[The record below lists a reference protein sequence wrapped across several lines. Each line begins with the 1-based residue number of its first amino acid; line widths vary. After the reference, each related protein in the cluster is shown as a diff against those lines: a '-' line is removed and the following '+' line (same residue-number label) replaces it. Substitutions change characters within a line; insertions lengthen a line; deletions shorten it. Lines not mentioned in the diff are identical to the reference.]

1 MPSSRGSSQHRD
13 NKILSPI
20 NATRWRAEH
29 ILIFSSCLKQHEMS
43 GNFSLMEQIYKST
56 EKNSMPL
63 ANKIT
68 NMQKMELV
76 FALKGVKLLNKQFT
90 HTKKEM
96 ASQHKMLLLC
106 SNSGNVNENNEIF
119 HSGESKIL
127 KIMKRDS
134 LLLLMS

>member
-1 MPSSRGSSQHRD
+1 
-13 NKILSPI
+13 
-20 NATRWRAEH
+20 
-29 ILIFSSCLKQHEMS
+29 
-43 GNFSLMEQIYKST
+43 
-56 EKNSMPL
+56 MPL

-96 ASQHKMLLLC
+96 ASKHKMLLLS
-106 SNSGNVNENNEIF
+106 SNSGNVNENNETF

-134 LLLLMS
+134 FLLLMS